1 MSVDIPEPEFS
12 YAIPLSEIGGKLVSH
27 QLSADAQQ
35 RAALA
40 KRFDLLSLDRLTAA
54 VTLSS
59 DDQGIIAKGT
69 FDAVLSQTC
78 VASGAPVPATHS
90 ESFIIRFLPEQD
102 YESDAEIEL
111 TMEDCDTMFHNGRV
125 IDLGEAVAQTLAL
138 SIDPFPRSADADVVL
153 KAAGIKDE
161 TDVGP
166 FAALAALRKGG
177 D

>member
-12 YAIPLSEIGGKLVSH
+12 VAIPLSEIGGKLVSH
-27 QLSADAQQ
+27 QLSANTQQ

-40 KRFDLLSLDRLTAA
+40 QRFDLLSLDRLTAT
-54 VTLSS
+54 VTLCS
-59 DDQGIIAKGT
+59 DDQGIVAKGT
-69 FDAVLSQTC
+69 FDAALSQTC
-78 VASGAPVPATHS
+78 VASGVPVPATYN
-90 ESFIIRFLPEQD
+90 EPFIIRFVPEQE
-102 YESDAEIEL
+102 YEPDAEIEL
-111 TMEDCDTMFHNGRV
+111 TMDDCDTMFHNGRV

-153 KAAGIKDE
+153 KAAGIKDATE
-161 TDVGP
+161 VGP